1 MEIAR
6 TIAAMR
12 AARAALAGSVGFV
25 PTMGYLHQG
34 HLSLVR
40 RARAENNAV
49 VVSIFVNPTQF
60 GPREDYDRYPRDEER
75 DLGLLR
81 QEGVDVVFIPSVP
94 EMYPQGF
101 DTWVEVSGPLT
112 QRLEGASRPG
122 HFRGVAT
129 VVAKLFHQVQPQ
141 RAYFGEKDYQQLLI
155 IRRMV
160 RDLDMPIDIVAC
172 PTVREPDGLA
182 RSSRNAYLTPEER
195 RHAARLPAALRHGLQ
210 LIEEGE
216 RDPRRVVAAVEG
228 ELAAQVG
235 WQPQYV
241 EILDAH
247 ELTPLDRLR
256 GEVVL
261 AAAVYVGQTRL
272 IDNVRIVVP

>member
-1 MEIAR
+1 LRVLERLEDLRRWRAG
-6 TIAAMR
+6 AAEP
-12 AARAALAGSVGFV
+12 LGFV
-25 PTMGYLHQG
+25 PTMGYLHEG
-34 HLSLVR
+34 HLALID
-40 RARAENNAV
+40 RARAECATV
-49 VVSIFVNPTQF
+49 VVSIFVNPLQV
-60 GPREDYDRYPRDEER
+60 GPGEDFDRYPRDRQR
-75 DLGLLR
+75 DLEHCR
-81 QEGVDVVFIPSVP
+81 QHQVDAVWLPQAS
-94 EMYPQGF
+94 EMYPPGF
-101 DTWVEVSGPLT
+101 STFVEVRGLDE
-112 QRLEGASRPG
+112 RLCGRFRPG